1 MNLGLLF
8 TMIAPLII
16 AGVALYGVGVRIL
29 LQRRNKG

>member
-16 AGVALYGVGVRIL
+16 AGVALYGVGRGVDGTTR
-29 LQRRNKG
+29 